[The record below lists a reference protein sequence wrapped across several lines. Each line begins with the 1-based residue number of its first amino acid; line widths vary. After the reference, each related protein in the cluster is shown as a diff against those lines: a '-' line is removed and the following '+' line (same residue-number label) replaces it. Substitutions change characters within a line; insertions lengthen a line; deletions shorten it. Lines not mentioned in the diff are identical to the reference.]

1 MLTMQNVDEPELLE
15 LVEMEI
21 RELLSYY
28 NYDGENCPV
37 IYGSALGALHGEIKW
52 EETIGHLVE
61 CLDEYIPYNSSNTS
75 NKTYSNTSNN
85 AYTESNNQK
94 SEKEKTLKEIFRIV

>member
-1 MLTMQNVDEPELLE
+1 
-15 LVEMEI
+15 MEI

-61 CLDEYIPYNSSNTS
+61 CLDEYIPYFSEIYYKSLYRLYIYSLYINT
-75 NKTYSNTSNN
+75 NVY
-85 AYTESNNQK
+85 
-94 SEKEKTLKEIFRIV
+94 FPF